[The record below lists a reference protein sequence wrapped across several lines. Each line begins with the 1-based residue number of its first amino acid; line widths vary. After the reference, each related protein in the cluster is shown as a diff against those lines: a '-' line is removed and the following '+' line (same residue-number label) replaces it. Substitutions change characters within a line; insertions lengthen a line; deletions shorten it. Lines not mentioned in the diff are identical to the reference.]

1 MLLRHGDLA
10 TLSPVL
16 SPSTP
21 RPRSR
26 LPRVHLLLAD
36 SLERHVPILPRHCNL
51 TRSLGRAPPLLPR
64 HSELATFH
72 PIESSRIPSFL
83 SLLPSTDRLY
93 KPCLPSDFDGS
104 EKGGSCFCPWNP
116 SLSLVGPKSHSG
128 PSMFVFGRVLFSS
141 RTPESKVPL
150 TSSHHV
156 VYFPSH

>member
-93 KPCLPSDFDGS
+93 KPRLPSDFDGS

-116 SLSLVGPKSHSG
+116 SLS
-128 PSMFVFGRVLFSS
+128 FW
-141 RTPESKVPL
+141 
-150 TSSHHV
+150 
-156 VYFPSH
+156 

>member
-116 SLSLVGPKSHSG
+116 SLSRRHRSG
-128 PSMFVFGRVLFSS
+128 GWYLRANGSS
-141 RTPESKVPL
+141 CSSGGGARTY
-150 TSSHHV
+150 SSEV
-156 VYFPSH
+156 SCGGYQRGGEPV

>member
-93 KPCLPSDFDGS
+93 KPRLPSDFDGS
-104 EKGGSCFCPWNP
+104 EKGGSCFCPWNR
-116 SLSLVGPKSHSG
+116 SLSGGHAARSG
-128 PSMFVFGRVLFSS
+128 EHQTDGFSNGRCSAV
-141 RTPESKVPL
+141 EIEV
-150 TSSHHV
+150 
-156 VYFPSH
+156 

>member
-10 TLSPVL
+10 TLSSVV
-16 SPSTP
+16 SPRTP

-26 LPRVHLLLAD
+26 LPRVHILLAD

-93 KPCLPSDFDGS
+93 KPCLPSDFNGS

-116 SLSLVGPKSHSG
+116 SLSLIQVYLPQHYGNA
-128 PSMFVFGRVLFSS
+128 RVSCDGG
-141 RTPESKVPL
+141 T
-150 TSSHHV
+150 
-156 VYFPSH
+156 